1 MGLCGTVKTALLGG
15 SFNPVHNGHLALAAD
30 VLKLGYQRIIFI
42 PAARS
47 PLKKSLGG
55 ASDKDRI
62 AMLELALKDFDGADI
77 WDGEIRRGG
86 ASYSIDT
93 VRELISTGIIN
104 RGSGLI
110 IGDDL
115 ARGFSSWKNADEL
128 ASLVDI
134 ILARRLPEIKVDFP
148 YSCRRLENRLWPYSS
163 TEIRKE
169 IAERG
174 NSVRFLPAEVAD
186 YIERNALYADTTT

>member
-1 MGLCGTVKTALLGG
+1 MKTALLGG
-15 SFNPVHNGHLALAAD
+15 SFNPVHNGHLALAD
-30 VLKLGYQRIIFI
+30 EVRKLGYKRIIFI

-47 PLKKSLGG
+47 PLKNHISG

-62 AMLELALKDFDGADI
+62 AMLDLALKDIDGAEI

-86 ASYSIDT
+86 KSYSIDT
-93 VRELISTGIIN
+93 VRELLSSGIISK
-104 RGSGLI
+104 RAGLI

-115 ARGFSSWKNADEL
+115 AQGFSSWKNADEL

-174 NSVRFLPAEVAD
+174 NSVRLLPAEVAD
-186 YIERNALYADTTT
+186 YIERNALYADTTS

>member
-1 MGLCGTVKTALLGG
+1 VKTALLGG

-86 ASYSIDT
+86 HPTVSILSESSS
-93 VRELISTGIIN
+93 VQELLTGDQ
-104 RGSGLI
+104 G
-110 IGDDL
+110 
-115 ARGFSSWKNADEL
+115 
-128 ASLVDI
+128 
-134 ILARRLPEIKVDFP
+134 
-148 YSCRRLENRLWPYSS
+148 
-163 TEIRKE
+163 
-169 IAERG
+169 
-174 NSVRFLPAEVAD
+174 
-186 YIERNALYADTTT
+186 